1 MGFST
6 FLSSILALVLALAF
20 VLGLAWGV
28 IWLLRKWQD
37 QQLGGIGEGINDRPI
52 RFLRSLPLGQRERV
66 TLIEARGETMLIGV
80 CAGSITLLARWPSEV
95 THTDDQTSTDEQAV
109 PVSSKKSGR
118 LFSLPD
124 FPNIPTRKN

>member
-1 MGFST
+1 MGFGT

-37 QQLGGIGEGINDRPI
+37 QQSGGVGEGVNDRPI

-80 CAGSITLLARWPSEV
+80 CAGSITLLARWPNEDASNDEHLSE
-95 THTDDQTSTDEQAV
+95 SEEAIAV
-109 PVSSKKSGR
+109 PTKKSGR

-124 FPNIPTRKN
+124 FPSIPTRKN

>member
-1 MGFST
+1 MGLGA

-28 IWLLRKWQD
+28 IWLLRKLQD
-37 QQLGGIGEGINDRPI
+37 QQMGMKGDDANDRPI

-66 TLIEARGETMLIGV
+66 TLIETRGEIMLIGV
-80 CAGSITLLARWPSEV
+80 CAGSITLLARWP
-95 THTDDQTSTDEQAV
+95 DDGSATSDAITEATQDKPEK
-109 PVSSKKSGR
+109 PGR

-124 FPNIPTRKN
+124 FPNITTRKN